1 MAFQAV
7 YLEALDGD
15 VAVRYVGLAGQEKP
29 LWLSATRTLT
39 FSTVPLRMTTSADDG
54 MNDDA

>member
-15 VAVRYVGLAGQEKP
+15 VAVRYVGLAGQEKAVVAVRDAYFDIFDSP
-29 LWLSATRTLT
+29 A
-39 FSTVPLRMTTSADDG
+39 ADDDIG
-54 MNDDA
+54 RRRDE